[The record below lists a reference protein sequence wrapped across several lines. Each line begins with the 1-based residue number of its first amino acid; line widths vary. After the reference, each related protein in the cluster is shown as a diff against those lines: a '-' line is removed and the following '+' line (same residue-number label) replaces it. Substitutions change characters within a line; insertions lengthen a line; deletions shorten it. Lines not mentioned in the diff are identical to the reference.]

1 MRTLC
6 GSCGKTVLCSV
17 PSGGR
22 STERHFT
29 ATGYVTHRRRVLLH
43 WHPKVKAMLPP
54 GGHVE
59 AGEDPVTAV
68 LREIQEETGI
78 SAEVIPRELP
88 VDVAY
93 PRQISP
99 PETIMV
105 EDIDDPVVGPHEHVD
120 LIYFCRLGDGQG
132 DGTEGLR
139 SGWTWVSEEALSA
152 GASIS
157 MDNGMVVTPPEDVR
171 QLALAALHRAL

>member
-1 MRTLC
+1 
-6 GSCGKTVLCSV
+6 
-17 PSGGR
+17 
-22 STERHFT
+22 
-29 ATGYVTHRRRVLLH
+29 
-43 WHPKVKAMLPP
+43 MLPP
-54 GGHVE
+54 GGHIE

-68 LREIQEETGI
+68 LREIQEETGL

-120 LIYFCRLGDGQG
+120 LIYFCRLRDRQG
-132 DGTEGLR
+132 DGTEGLC
-139 SGWTWVSEEALSA
+139 SCWTWVSEEALSA
-152 GASIS
+152 GGLHIDGQRNGCDTAGRRAAVGPCRPAS
-157 MDNGMVVTPPEDVR
+157 GFVR
-171 QLALAALHRAL
+171 PVRAALSSWLA